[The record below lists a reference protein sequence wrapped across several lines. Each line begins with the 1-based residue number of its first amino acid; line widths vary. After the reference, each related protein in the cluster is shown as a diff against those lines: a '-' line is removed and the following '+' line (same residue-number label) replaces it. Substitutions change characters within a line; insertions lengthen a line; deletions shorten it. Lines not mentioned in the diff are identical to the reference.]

1 MEAPEVADEWKV
13 NSPGQTRP
21 LLGHA
26 RAFKVT
32 LGREFFM
39 RPEVLGGVT
48 DGRAVV
54 SKCFKA
60 CILFS
65 GHILSLI
72 MYIFCKSYSWSDIE
86 VIKAQLLT

>member
-1 MEAPEVADEWKV
+1 MESEF
-13 NSPGQTRP
+13 SRP
-21 LLGHA
+21 DKATVG
-26 RAFKVT
+26 AFKVT
-32 LGREFFM
+32 VGREFFM

-65 GHILSLI
+65 GHI
-72 MYIFCKSYSWSDIE
+72 
-86 VIKAQLLT
+86 